1 MEALGLGAN
10 VAAFVVIAAQLST
23 VLYTT
28 FSSIKD
34 GPDNVRRVAGHLLQ
48 LHGVLEQIRLSSLTS
63 WDTAL
68 ATHVGSCVKDL
79 NSLADSIQKLELTR
93 DETRTGRMW
102 KRFKSFLDEKKL
114 DRICD
119 QIVTH
124 TSTLSLRLNLFN
136 SNTTHELLSGAHTM
150 NRLINGLS
158 GSVEKQTESLTAK
171 FDGVDNTL
179 HTQHDKLQNG
189 LTSIQAAV
197 DNMSHMSQM
206 KADFMLD
213 LLIQMRNSIVN
224 PTRQGEVTDNT
235 LEQRRE
241 SSIEYIKEEGEDNSA
256 LNADLVQS
264 ITRLCRLIKEKN
276 RIFDTEAEDDPQAED
291 IMEDLHTLLD
301 SARKYGKACRGDL
314 RRFRQAFGQVQ
325 LLVNQETRR
334 DNIPLSTSTPR
345 KRTYTTIFLKGLG
358 TLSLMITKQTQA
370 SSARDEIST
379 MVFSFLPMDPQK
391 FMMIV
396 ASTTH
401 RRMPNGPVPPISR
414 LAVNRVLP
422 AWSPVFNVV
431 EKGLLRE
438 LQVMIQKGEATLR
451 DHDEYGANL
460 LFYAVYGQKIDM
472 CRFLL
477 ENGADVDHV
486 ANIRGMAWGRTDD
499 PRFVLDIYSMTDYV
513 NHFGHDPRDTCS
525 RLLLEAGADPTAHIP
540 GTTSFLEYCTSNG
553 RTESFNLLWGPRSK
567 NLFID
572 INDTIPDST
581 EPLLLVCRAFNYED
595 IAERVRKVLDAGA
608 DVHLRNNNGQS
619 CLHICLQNARTYSK
633 GSHDL
638 IRRQFHAIK
647 LLIES
652 GADVYAVDKFGKSV
666 SESVYA
672 DTISGFAGDLWDSV
686 LQSCGYDIAEF
697 RTNYKRSASY
707 DENYSRRDFEVLW
720 EGRKDQC
727 PYWNDATWP
736 PDALWDPPAKES
748 GRETDEPRNG
758 EPGEPKESFPIE
770 RKDEG
775 DMLMGKDW
783 HWQEQSALETDSHA
797 IPKSSGTLAEPT
809 STTED
814 DAGDMGG
821 VIREQG
827 REVINNAEFSG
838 LFENPWV

>member
-34 GPDNVRRVAGHLLQ
+34 GPDNVRRVAAHLLQ

-68 ATHVGSCVKDL
+68 ATHVGECVKDL
-79 NSLADSIQKLELTR
+79 NSLADSVQKLELTR

-119 QIVTH
+119 QLVTH
-124 TSTLSLRLNLFN
+124 TSTLNLRLNLLN

-171 FDGVDNTL
+171 FDNVDNTL
-179 HTQHDKLQNG
+179 HTQHDRLQSG

-197 DNMSHMSQM
+197 DNMSYMSQM

-213 LLIQMRNSIVN
+213 LLIQMKNSIVN
-224 PTRQGEVTDNT
+224 PTRQEKVTDNT
-235 LEQRRE
+235 LEQKGE
-241 SSIEYIKEEGEDNSA
+241 SNIKYVKEDENDESA

-276 RIFDTEAEDDPQAED
+276 QTFDTEAEDDPQAED
-291 IMEDLHTLLD
+291 IMEDLHILLD
-301 SARKYGKACRGDL
+301 SVRKYGKAFRGDL

-325 LLVNQETRR
+325 LHVNQENGR
-334 DNIPLSTSTPR
+334 DNVPHSTSIQR
-345 KRTYTTIFLKGLG
+345 KRTYTTVFLKGLG
-358 TLSLMITKQTQA
+358 TLSLMITKQTQT
-370 SSARDEIST
+370 SSAREDVST
-379 MVFSFLPMDPQK
+379 MVFSFLPKDPQQ

-401 RRMPNGPVPPISR
+401 RIMPSGPVPPISR

-422 AWSPVFNVV
+422 AGSRVFNVV

-438 LQVMIQKGEATLR
+438 LQVMIQKDEATLR

-460 LFYAVYGQKIDM
+460 LFYAVYGQKIEM

-513 NHFGHDPRDTCS
+513 NHFGHDPRNTCS
-525 RLLLEAGADPTAHIP
+525 RLLLGAGADPTAHMP
-540 GTTSFLEYCTSNG
+540 GTTSFLEYCTRNG
-553 RTESFNLLWGPRSK
+553 RAESFNLVWGPRSK

-572 INDTIPDST
+572 INDTIPGST
-581 EPLLLVCRAFNYED
+581 EPLLLACRAFNYDD
-595 IAERVRKVLDAGA
+595 IAERVRRFLDAGA
-608 DVHLRNNNGQS
+608 NVHLRNNSGQS
-619 CLHICLQNARTYSK
+619 CLHICLQNARTHLK
-633 GSHDL
+633 ASHDL
-638 IRRQFHAIK
+638 IRSQFHAIK
-647 LLIES
+647 LLIER

-666 SESVYA
+666 SGSVYA
-672 DTISGFAGDLWDSV
+672 DMISGFAGGLWDSV
-686 LQSCGYDIAEF
+686 LQSCGYGIAEF
-697 RTNYKRSASY
+697 RKNYKRSASY
-707 DENYSRRDFEVLW
+707 DENYSRRGFEVLW
-720 EGRKDQC
+720 EGREDQC
-727 PYWNDATWP
+727 PYWNDAAWP
-736 PDALWDPPAKES
+736 PDALWDPPVKES
-748 GRETDEPRNG
+748 ERETDETSNE
-758 EPGEPKESFPIE
+758 EPGESAGSFPIE

-775 DMLMGKDW
+775 EMLMGKDW
-783 HWQEQSALETDSHA
+783 RWQEQPALESDSHA
-797 IPKSSGTLAEPT
+797 IPEFSETLAQPA
-809 STTED
+809 STID
-814 DAGDMGG
+814 DGADDMGNM
-821 VIREQG
+821 IREQG
-827 REVINNAEFSG
+827 REVIENVEFSG